1 MVTNDVAQDI
11 EQLRYIF
18 YARFT
23 YDNDVEWVD
32 NLETALY
39 ELCQKSGQN
48 TVEQECKLTN

>member
-11 EQLRYIF
+11 EQLRDIF

>member
-1 MVTNDVAQDI
+1 MTANDVAQDI
-11 EQLRYIF
+11 EQLRDIF